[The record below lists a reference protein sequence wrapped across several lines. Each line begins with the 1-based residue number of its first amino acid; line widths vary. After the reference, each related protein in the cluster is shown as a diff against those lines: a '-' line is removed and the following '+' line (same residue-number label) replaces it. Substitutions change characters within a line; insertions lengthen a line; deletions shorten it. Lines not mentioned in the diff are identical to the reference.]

1 MYVFFKIA
9 IQYLKER
16 FLNTIVT
23 HDGAANIKDTPKTFM
38 GVQYLRAIAALMI
51 VAFHAV
57 NVVRDRIDANA
68 WQLNIGNARVD
79 VFFAISGLMI
89 VLTTYR
95 HWGQVGFFRKFLKR
109 RLIRV
114 VPLYWLATSMKLA
127 VILVLPSIA
136 LSSGQNW
143 WHIIASYLFIPAY
156 NDSGMI
162 FPLLVPGWTLNF
174 EILFYIIFAI
184 ALWLRLSPIKFVIPI
199 FFGMV
204 AIRYAFGPFE
214 WAPMSLFSERLLTFC
229 LGMMIGLA
237 VKRQQL
243 LSLNAS
249 MLIIPIAIFL
259 LLAGN
264 HVFEVPLGEM
274 PFLMWGVPAG
284 VLIYA
289 LISFEYEASIA
300 DISILHKLGDASY
313 CIFLFHP
320 FVVTPIAMV
329 VKKLSLG
336 TPASLAVVAVSALV
350 VSSIVGYV
358 IHLRLEKPFLAY
370 MRRRFDA

>member
-1 MYVFFKIA
+1 MA
-9 IQYLKER
+9 I
-16 FLNTIVT
+16 FST
-23 HDGAANIKDTPKTFM
+23 HESQANSDKASKTLV

-51 VAFHAV
+51 VAFHAF
-57 NVVRDRIDANA
+57 NAVRDRIDPNA

-89 VLTTYR
+89 VLTTYKQ
-95 HWGQVGFFRKFLKR
+95 WGQVGFYWKFLKR

-114 VPLYWLATSMKLA
+114 VPLYWFATSIKLA
-127 VILVLPSIA
+127 LILAVPSVA

-156 NDSGMI
+156 NDTGMI

-184 ALWLRLSPIKFVIPI
+184 ALLLRVSPIKFVVPI
-199 FFGMV
+199 FCAMA
-204 AIRYAFGPFE
+204 AIGYAFGPFE

-249 MLIIPIAIFL
+249 MVIIPISIFL

-264 HVFEVPLGEM
+264 HVFDVPLGEM

-284 VLIYA
+284 ILIYA

-358 IHLRLEKPFLAY
+358 IHLLLEKPFLAY
-370 MRRRFDA
+370 MRRRYDA